1 MALINFPETQ
11 RAVHLLPIIFN
22 FLFCPVPVRYST
34 EIFAKFF
41 HLPPP
46 ICIQLCPPTAPPPP
60 CTAQC
65 LLSPEEG
72 AKQPHLYLK
81 QTLGGF
87 IICER
92 PCVIGAALWWIL
104 ARLFWFDVF
113 WLWSG
118 TPAALC
124 SSPGWSISWLMTQQM
139 FAARPGRR
147 FPVLMAAAPRVC
159 AHGRED
165 KDTLEFNY
173 H

>member
-46 ICIQLCPPTAPPPP
+46 ICIQLCPPTPP

-65 LLSPEEG
+65 LLSPEDG

-92 PCVIGAALWWIL
+92 PCVIGAALWWIWRGSFGL
-104 ARLFWFDVF
+104 MS
-113 WLWSG
+113 SG
-118 TPAALC
+118 
-124 SSPGWSISWLMTQQM
+124 S
-139 FAARPGRR
+139 
-147 FPVLMAAAPRVC
+147 
-159 AHGRED
+159 GREHLQLSAPPQAD
-165 KDTLEFNY
+165 PLAG
-173 H
+173 